1 MKLELNEISFIKDC
15 ILNTTIKGSD
25 SVFVGDLIR
34 KILKESN
41 RLTALE
47 EKRQSEMQEVYKKE

>member
-15 ILNTTIKGSD
+15 IWNTTIKGSD

-47 EKRQSEMQEVYKKE
+47 KKRQSEMQEVYIKE